1 MITQHWIIKQWHQ
14 GYENKVSLQLL
25 PKLYQAAPL
34 YPCCHQIGSNAADYL
49 TDTVD
54 NSFSVDDKYKNVVF
68 DADTESEGI
77 AVHRDYQIYERLK
90 NSTMGKKLDDLSTRV
105 SASES
110 NFVRGGIYFTS
121 KIGNKLSKLTTND
134 FNECMKWVSPI
145 TWLMA
150 SS

>member
-1 MITQHWIIKQWHQ
+1 MVLVSIWSSLPQTDSYQKIIGKTRPSLVRTRARD
-14 GYENKVSLQLL
+14 GFENLTV
-25 PKLYQAAPL
+25 
-34 YPCCHQIGSNAADYL
+34 AD
-49 TDTVD
+49 D
-54 NSFSVDDKYKNVVF
+54 NSFLVDDKYKNVVF

-134 FNECMKWVSPI
+134 FNECMK
-145 TWLMA
+145 
-150 SS
+150 

>member
-1 MITQHWIIKQWHQ
+1 MAVFEDDYTALNYKAVTPRLRKQSKSRFMPQTDSYQKIIGKTRP
-14 GYENKVSLQLL
+14 SLVRTR
-25 PKLYQAAPL
+25 ARD
-34 YPCCHQIGSNAADYL
+34 GFETVAD
-49 TDTVD
+49 D
-54 NSFSVDDKYKNVVF
+54 NSFLVDDKYKNVVF

-134 FNECMKWVSPI
+134 FNECMK
-145 TWLMA
+145 
-150 SS
+150 

>member
-1 MITQHWIIKQWHQ
+1 MID
-14 GYENKVSLQLL
+14 
-25 PKLYQAAPL
+25 
-34 YPCCHQIGSNAADYL
+34 AD
-49 TDTVD
+49 DK
-54 NSFSVDDKYKNVVF
+54 SFSVDDKYKNVVF

-105 SASES
+105 GASES

-134 FNECMKWVSPI
+134 FNECMK
-145 TWLMA
+145 
-150 SS
+150 

>member
-1 MITQHWIIKQWHQ
+1 MVLVSIWSSLPQTDSYQKIIGKTRP
-14 GYENKVSLQLL
+14 SLVRTR
-25 PKLYQAAPL
+25 AR
-34 YPCCHQIGSNAADYL
+34 DVFETL
-49 TDTVD
+49 TDD
-54 NSFSVDDKYKNVVF
+54 NSFLVDDKYKNVVF

-134 FNECMKWVSPI
+134 FNECMK
-145 TWLMA
+145 
-150 SS
+150 

>member
-1 MITQHWIIKQWHQ
+1 MIQPHLCFHRTNAGWLPVVPI
-14 GYENKVSLQLL
+14 EVDLQE
-25 PKLYQAAPL
+25 
-34 YPCCHQIGSNAADYL
+34 
-49 TDTVD
+49 D

-134 FNECMKWVSPI
+134 FNECMKWVLEYQLYHLSMGRVSRAEEILDFFGVWKP
-145 TWLMA
+145 
-150 SS
+150 